1 MSYASARPADR
12 TGRQRDPLAT
22 LSPAERSDY
31 EERAALMQFDGGL
44 TQPEAERQALL
55 CVLKARGFSWVQ
67 Q

>member
-1 MSYASARPADR
+1 MSFASARPADR

-31 EERAALMQFDGGL
+31 EERASIMEYEGGL

-55 CVLKARGFSWVQ
+55 LVLKARGFSWVQ
-67 Q
+67 N